1 MHRPVIF
8 QKTKIMDRQEIQDRE
23 INLVIV
29 IEDETQEDVVWLRI
43 CNGRGLSDHELKAM
57 FDIDQFW
64 RPISLE
70 HKQLGQGLCESIT

>member
-29 IEDETQEDVVWLRI
+29 IEDETQEDIVWIRI
-43 CNGRGLSDHELKAM
+43 CNGRGFSENELKVM

-64 RPISLE
+64 RPLS
-70 HKQLGQGLCESIT
+70 